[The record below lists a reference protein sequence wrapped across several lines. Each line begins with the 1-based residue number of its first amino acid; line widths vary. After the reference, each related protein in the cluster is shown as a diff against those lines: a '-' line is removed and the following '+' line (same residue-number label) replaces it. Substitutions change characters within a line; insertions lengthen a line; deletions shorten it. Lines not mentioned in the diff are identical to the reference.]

1 MPGCPANLSLFG
13 SGLLN
18 WPRPCLSMELLPNS
32 DGHTSN
38 GREWNGVMGFNLW
51 RFLRRSPPS
60 ALREYFNANVIAVAE
75 AVDWGAPPGALLRS
89 MSAAIEELELVDR
102 DRVTS
107 DFEQVDKLCNDI
119 GQVALQTIAAVDTDL
134 LGQLHSAE
142 GNEARAIKVLLHDK
156 ELFDHA
162 LALAFA
168 NGLLNGRSWS
178 AFVVRDAAAPR
189 SDPETLTAF
198 ERDVSEIFLRLD
210 GSGRR
215 SKIDPFD
222 RPVLAVD
229 GSTGS
234 RSIHYCIY
242 TESLPESQLE
252 FVGAEPRRQTRR
264 PVHEGA
270 ISYDPARRTLDV
282 ITRGG
287 KAVRTE
293 IAQCF
298 AREILNIKDRIQ
310 PVTAR
315 RFTLNRLKRLH
326 EFPTDAADG
335 IKTVKTFLLRLASQS
350 SQNGTI
356 SVETDPADRTD
367 LHTSSA
373 EWFGD
378 ADPLQRF
385 EWQVIQAKLRIVFQ
399 PEVGSTRQK
408 SVTIDLRAPNSSN
421 LKEQIRRHQ
430 LISRK
435 YLARWG
441 LVVETEE

>member
-1 MPGCPANLSLFG
+1 MVQRTFRLKLFAIVG
-13 SGLLN
+13 VAALGLTVILVTGAFV
-18 WPRPCLSMELLPNS
+18 E
-32 DGHTSN
+32 
-38 GREWNGVMGFNLW
+38 
-51 RFLRRSPPS
+51 RR
-60 ALREYFNANVIAVAE
+60 
-75 AVDWGAPPGALLRS
+75 
-89 MSAAIEELELVDR
+89 VDR
-102 DRVTS
+102 HLTEIR
-107 DFEQVDKLCNDI
+107 EQYIPKI
-119 GQVALQTIAAVDTDL
+119 GLADQLQA
-134 LGQLHSAE
+134 
-142 GNEARAIKVLLHDK
+142 
-156 ELFDHA
+156 
-162 LALAFA
+162 
-168 NGLLNGRSWS
+168 
-178 AFVVRDAAAPR
+178 
-189 SDPETLTAF
+189 AF
-198 ERDVSEIFLRLD
+198 ERDVSDIFLRLD

-222 RPVLAVD
+222 RPALAGD

-242 TESLPESQLE
+242 TEGLPESHLE
-252 FVGAEPRRQTRR
+252 FVGTELRRQTREL
-264 PVHEGA
+264 VHEGA
-270 ISYDPARRTLDV
+270 ISYDPGRRTLDV

-287 KAVRTE
+287 KAARTE

-298 AREILNIKDRIQ
+298 ARRVLNIKGRIQ
-310 PVTAR
+310 PVAAR

-335 IKTVKTFLLRLASQS
+335 IKTVKTFLLRLASQG

-356 SVETDPADRTD
+356 SVETDPANRTD

-399 PEVGSTRQK
+399 PEPGGSREK
-408 SVTIDLRAPNSSN
+408 SVTIDLRAPNSYN

>member
-1 MPGCPANLSLFG
+1 
-13 SGLLN
+13 
-18 WPRPCLSMELLPNS
+18 
-32 DGHTSN
+32 
-38 GREWNGVMGFNLW
+38 
-51 RFLRRSPPS
+51 LRRVGRAPS
-60 ALREYFNANVIAVAE
+60 VRFY
-75 AVDWGAPPGALLRS
+75 P
-89 MSAAIEELELVDR
+89 
-102 DRVTS
+102 
-107 DFEQVDKLCNDI
+107 
-119 GQVALQTIAAVDTDL
+119 
-134 LGQLHSAE
+134 
-142 GNEARAIKVLLHDK
+142 
-156 ELFDHA
+156 
-162 LALAFA
+162 LAFA

-189 SDPETLTAF
+189 SDPETLAAF

-222 RPVLAVD
+222 RPVLAGD
-229 GSTGS
+229 GNTGG

-242 TESLPESQLE
+242 TEGLPESHLE

-264 PVHEGA
+264 LVHEGA
-270 ISYDPARRTLDV
+270 ISYDPERRTLDV

-287 KAVRTE
+287 KAVRTG

-298 AREILNIKDRIQ
+298 AREVLNIKDRIQ

-315 RFTLNRLKRLH
+315 RFTLNRLKQLH
-326 EFPTDAADG
+326 EFPTDSADG

-350 SQNGTI
+350 SRNGTI

-367 LHTSSA
+367 LHTSCA

-399 PEVGSTRQK
+399 PEPGSTRQK
-408 SVTIDLRAPNSSN
+408 SVTIDLRAPNRSN

-430 LISRK
+430 LVSRK